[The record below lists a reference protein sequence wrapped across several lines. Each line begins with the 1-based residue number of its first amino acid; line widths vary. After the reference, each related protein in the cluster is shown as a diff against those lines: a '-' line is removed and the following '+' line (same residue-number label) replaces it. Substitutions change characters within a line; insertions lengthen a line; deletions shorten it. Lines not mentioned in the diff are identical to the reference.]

1 MYKKGAVVL
10 TPFPFSDLSGDK
22 VRPAIIISDG
32 RFGEDVLTVFVT
44 TKTKKGA
51 TNTVTLSPS
60 KDNGIRVVSKVVCS
74 KIATLDKKI
83 IYGELGHLSKKDIAM
98 IMKEIKIV
106 LGL

>member
-1 MYKKGAVVL
+1 MYKRGAVVL

-32 RFGEDVLTVFVT
+32 RFGEDVVTVFVT
-44 TKTKKGA
+44 TKTNKGA

-83 IYGELGHLSKKDIAM
+83 IYGELGHLSQKDMALIT
-98 IMKEIKIV
+98 KEIKLI
-106 LGL
+106 LSM